1 MQHIDFVNS
10 ASAPEATQPVAGG
23 ATQAGPAPSKRSG
36 GPRTEAGKRRS
47 SLNACKH
54 PIFSKITGLP
64 AADLAVY
71 NESLKHY
78 LADYLP
84 VGILETDL
92 VHHIADLQF
101 RIRRCRTIEHS
112 LFAIGFEDFVDRFDS
127 GLPDVDATLAESAAF
142 SREQET
148 VARLALYQGSLERS
162 LYRNIREIERI
173 QANRRAAHKRAEA
186 EAIRLKQL
194 AEAEGKVYD
203 PGADFLPA
211 AAHGQFVFS
220 NDSID
225 RVIDRLD
232 RLQRA
237 ENLPQPSAIPPQT
250 QKPPAPKVRT
260 A

>member
-1 MQHIDFVNS
+1 MQHTD
-10 ASAPEATQPVAGG
+10 PVAEG
-23 ATQAGPAPSKRSG
+23 ATQSTTDIPPASPKRSG

-54 PIFSKITGLP
+54 HIFSKITVLP
-64 AADLAVY
+64 AADLALY
-71 NESLKHY
+71 NELLKHY

-84 VGILETDL
+84 VGILETDM

-101 RIRRCRTIEHS
+101 RIRRCRSIEHS
-112 LFAIGFEDFVDRFDS
+112 LFAVGFEDFVDRFDS

-148 VARLALYQGSLERS
+148 VARLALSQGRLERS
-162 LYRNIREIERI
+162 LYKSVRELERI
-173 QANRRAAHKRAEA
+173 QANRRAAREKAEA

-211 AAHGQFVFS
+211 AAYGQFVFS

-237 ENLPQPSAIPPQT
+237 ESIAQPSAIPPQT